1 MNFFGQVVETPLPYD
16 DIQEVRQRLTEVS
29 PNLTRYGDVEEAN
42 FFAQAETLA
51 KVRIYPVFSPLA
63 CKGFFRLDN
72 LQKKKK

>member
-1 MNFFGQVVETPLPYD
+1 MWIFGQVVETPLPYD

-51 KVRIYPVFSPLA
+51 KVSSYPVLILF
-63 CKGFFRLDN
+63 
-72 LQKKKK
+72 